1 MNTKLI
7 FLFSFFLISLKS
19 YSNGSVIVFKTDQ
32 EITVRVKRPIS
43 GMYNSLYVN
52 AALSLFPHK
61 EVCYLLSP
69 GDYGSVSCEY
79 SSGRKVEFYVFE
91 SDSVIVNYL
100 DGKITFEGD
109 NAAGNQYWNNGRIR
123 DGWNF
128 QQQIKGAINDALKQ
142 NEDLSIALNRVAHSP
157 FSTETLAKIERMATD
172 KLISEDFS
180 TLLNNYMRS
189 TLANTTLDEL
199 EIKSMT
205 DSLGSEKLKRIDQ
218 LKDSIYLSLHVD
230 DVLPIKFSSLYIS
243 SYYHRIYDKL
253 DNMEKKLLLG
263 KFAEE
268 TFGPYSHWLLSPPKV
283 QYQMLFDVFLFTHY
297 FKTKE
302 ISLLK
307 LYEYLSENFPESEA
321 MSIMLKFAVEEE
333 QEKRIREKPVLIKE
347 PIKSLH
353 GLTNIKELKGQTLLI
368 DLWATWCTP
377 CRLQFRY
384 LEDLHKLLNSYQNV
398 TSIFIS
404 IDKRE
409 QEKVWESV
417 VNEMS
422 GFHLRASESLI
433 KDIKEKV
440 FDGKETMLIPRYIL
454 IDPTGKVINANL
466 PRPDKPDELKLEL
479 DKYLTPKKK

>member
-1 MNTKLI
+1 MNIKLI
-7 FLFSFFLISLKS
+7 FILFLISLKS
-19 YSNGSVIVFKTDQ
+19 HAAEGVIVFKTNREVSVQ
-32 EITVRVKRPIS
+32 VKRPIS
-43 GMYNSLYVN
+43 GMYNSWYINDTLT
-52 AALSLFPHK
+52 LLPHK
-61 EVCYLLSP
+61 EVCYPLPS
-69 GDYGSVSCEY
+69 GDYGSVFCEY
-79 SSGRKVEFYVFE
+79 SSYDKVEFYVFE

-100 DGKITFEGD
+100 NGKITFEGD

-157 FSTETLAKIERMATD
+157 FSTEILAKIERMATD
-172 KLISEDFS
+172 KLISEDYS

-189 TLANTTLDEL
+189 TLANTALDEL

-205 DSLGSEKLKRIDQ
+205 DSLGAEKLKRIDQ

-268 TFGPYSHWLLSPPKV
+268 TFGPYSHWLLSSPKV

-297 FKTKE
+297 YKTKE
-302 ISLLK
+302 VSLLK

-321 MSIMLKFAVEEE
+321 MSIMRKFAVEEE
-333 QEKRIREKPVLIKE
+333 QEKRIREKTVLIKE

-384 LEDLHKLLNSYQNV
+384 LEDLHKLLNSYQDV

-422 GFHLRASESLI
+422 GFHLRASKSLI

-479 DKYLTPKKK
+479 DKYLTPKKI

>member
-52 AALSLFPHK
+52 AALSLLPHK
-61 EVCYLLSP
+61 EVCYLLPP

-157 FSTETLAKIERMATD
+157 FSTETLAKIERMTTD

-189 TLANTTLDEL
+189 TLANITLDEL

-321 MSIMLKFAVEEE
+321 MSIMRKFAVEEE
-333 QEKRIREKPVLIKE
+333 QRRE
-347 PIKSLH
+347 
-353 GLTNIKELKGQTLLI
+353 
-368 DLWATWCTP
+368 
-377 CRLQFRY
+377 
-384 LEDLHKLLNSYQNV
+384 
-398 TSIFIS
+398 
-404 IDKRE
+404 
-409 QEKVWESV
+409 
-417 VNEMS
+417 
-422 GFHLRASESLI
+422 
-433 KDIKEKV
+433 
-440 FDGKETMLIPRYIL
+440 
-454 IDPTGKVINANL
+454 
-466 PRPDKPDELKLEL
+466 
-479 DKYLTPKKK
+479 